1 MPTLWG
7 RPASNPIKLEEQCS
21 KVEGGMPVK
30 KDEETRRKRFFFL
43 FFFWTLRPKSFGKKT
58 RLHSYIY

>member
-7 RPASNPIKLEEQCS
+7 RPASNPINLEEQCS

-43 FFFWTLRPKSFGKKT
+43 FFFLDPKT
-58 RLHSYIY
+58 